1 MKVTLETE
9 RLILRSFKMGDAL
22 DMYEG
27 WTSDPEVTKYL
38 SWDIHKNPEVT
49 RNVLMKWIT
58 EYEKPE
64 RINFAIVLKNENK
77 LIGGIDVV
85 GYEGGVKGTP
95 IIGYVLSRKY
105 WGNGYMTEAC
115 KKLLSFL
122 FKKGY
127 NEIRIDALVENVKSN
142 RVIEKCGGK
151 YIETYDDVILGKNV
165 KVNKYIISKQ
175 G

>member
-64 RINFAIVLKNENK
+64 RINFAIVLKN
-77 LIGGIDVV
+77 
-85 GYEGGVKGTP
+85 
-95 IIGYVLSRKY
+95 
-105 WGNGYMTEAC
+105 
-115 KKLLSFL
+115 
-122 FKKGY
+122 
-127 NEIRIDALVENVKSN
+127 
-142 RVIEKCGGK
+142 
-151 YIETYDDVILGKNV
+151 
-165 KVNKYIISKQ
+165 
-175 G
+175 